1 MQGNQR
7 HFIVVDDDK
16 DMRYLVRRVI
26 LRQFSRGTG
35 HRGGQ
40 TGCEALR
47 LFEHHG
53 ADLMIVDH
61 NLPNLDGAELI
72 RELRA
77 REVKIPLVMMSN
89 FAAVSDLAM
98 AARSATSF
106 VDKGKIHPC
115 LGDYLPDVIQGG
127 NEPAGRR
134 VNG

>member
-26 LRQFSRGTG
+26 LRSFPGARVTEAGDG
-35 HRGGQ
+35 L
-40 TGCEALR
+40 EALR

-98 AARSATSF
+98 AAGATSF
-106 VDKGKIHPC
+106 VDKGEIHPC
-115 LGDYLPDVIQGG
+115 LGDYLPTLFKA
-127 NEPAGRR
+127 E
-134 VNG
+134 

>member
-1 MQGNQR
+1 MQGDQR

-26 LRQFSRGTG
+26 LRSFPEARVTEAGDG
-35 HRGGQ
+35 L
-40 TGCEALR
+40 EALR
-47 LFEHHG
+47 LFENHG

-98 AARSATSF
+98 AAGATSF
-106 VDKGKIHPC
+106 VDKGEIHPC
-115 LGDYLPDVIQGG
+115 LEDYLPTLFQA
-127 NEPAGRR
+127 E
-134 VNG
+134 